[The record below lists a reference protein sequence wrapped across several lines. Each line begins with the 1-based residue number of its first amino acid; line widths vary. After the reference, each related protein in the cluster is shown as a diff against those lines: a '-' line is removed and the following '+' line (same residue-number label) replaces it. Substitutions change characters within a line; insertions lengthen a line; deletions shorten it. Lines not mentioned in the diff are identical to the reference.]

1 MDPLS
6 VSTLPLAMLAQSW
19 LKPGLVTPLFQPIVD
34 IAGVRHRIVAVEALA
49 RGPKGSA
56 METPGALFAA
66 ARRAGAVTQLDRLC
80 IAAALDAARALPEHL
95 ELFLNVHPTTLSQD
109 VKFSAFLAASAA
121 NAGIAPTRITIE
133 ILEHARIDQSECR
146 QLRASIHVLRGHGIR
161 IAVDDVSGAPE
172 DIRRALSLRPDFVKV
187 DAHVVRGAQK
197 DTRMRALLQ
206 AIAVKAMRA
215 GARVIAEGV
224 EELRDLAAA
233 SAADIHLAQGYLLSR
248 PAPVETFNDLA
259 FTRAG

>member
-49 RGPKGSA
+49 RGPRGSA

-197 DTRMRALLQ
+197 DTPDARA
-206 AIAVKAMRA
+206 APGDRREGDACRRA
-215 GARVIAEGV
+215 RDRGRRRGAARPRGRERRRYPPGAG
-224 EELRDLAAA
+224 L
-233 SAADIHLAQGYLLSR
+233 LAQPPRTGGN
-248 PAPVETFNDLA
+248 VQ
-259 FTRAG
+259 